1 MKNIGKLIV
10 IDGIDGSGKTTQIEL
25 LGKYLSEKNIPYEV
39 INFPRYGENIYADL
53 ITRYLEGEF
62 GSINEVNPYLMAL
75 VFAGDRLLAK
85 PLIEG
90 WLAAGKVV
98 IANRYVS
105 ASKAHL
111 GANLPEDQRE
121 NFMEW
126 VDKLEYE
133 TNSMPKP
140 DLNILLNVDP
150 KIGQKNAQGN
160 NQPDIHEQDLSHL
173 SKAAKIYL
181 ELPQVE
187 ENWQVVECMEDGKM
201 KPKEE
206 INKLLVEILGSIL

>member
-62 GSINEVNPYLMAL
+62 GSINEINPYLMAL
-75 VFAGDRLLAK
+75 TFAGDRLLAK

-133 TNSMPKP
+133 TNSTPKP

-150 KIGQKNAQGN
+150 
-160 NQPDIHEQDLSHL
+160 
-173 SKAAKIYL
+173 
-181 ELPQVE
+181 
-187 ENWQVVECMEDGKM
+187 
-201 KPKEE
+201 
-206 INKLLVEILGSIL
+206 